1 MKLTKYEH
9 ACFIVEKDGVSIV
22 VDPGVLTTD
31 FSIPDEVAA
40 IIVTHE
46 HADHFD
52 PEHIAAIIAKNPA
65 ATIIGPGD
73 VVSQLG
79 SYTTRAVRGGDNFT
93 IDGVELEFFGD
104 KHTPVHP
111 SRPVVQNVGV
121 LIDERIYYPGDS
133 FTIPE
138 KSVDVLALPIGA
150 PWMKLSEAMDF
161 LIAVG
166 PRLAFPTH
174 DAVLSRDGQ
183 GFSDANIK
191 GFADA
196 EGIEYT
202 RIDGETIEIE

>member
-1 MKLTKYEH
+1 LKLTKYEH
-9 ACFIVEKDGVSIV
+9 ACFVVEKDDVSIV

-31 FSIPDEVAA
+31 FSVPEDVAA

-46 HADHFD
+46 HPDHFD
-52 PEHIAAIIAKNPA
+52 PEHIAAIIDKNPA
-65 ATIIGPGD
+65 AIVIGPRD
-73 VVSQLG
+73 VVSQLT
-79 SYTTRAVRGGDNFT
+79 SFDTREVHGGDNFT
-93 IDGVELEFFGD
+93 IEGIELEFFGD
-104 KHTPVHP
+104 AHTAVHP

-133 FTIPE
+133 FTVAE

-150 PWMKLSEAMDF
+150 PWMKLGEAMDF
-161 LIAVG
+161 LLAVG

-183 GFSDANIK
+183 GFSDKNISD
-191 GFADA
+191 FADA